1 MKDKQE
7 EFLNIYDACIHREG
21 AAALREYLFKSDFF
35 RAPASTRYHC
45 AYEGG
50 LCEHSVNT
58 YKRLLF
64 AVQNEYGE
72 IWEERVPHESIAVC
86 GLLHDLCKIDFYKQD
101 FRNVKENGEWVRRPY
116 YAREELFP
124 FGHGEKS
131 VYIISS
137 FMRLTREEAMAINW
151 HMGGFDTRV
160 KGWDPSISEAYDKY
174 LSPCSCTFP
183 IWKRHISTKNAAYK
197 KGRSFDRLFL
207 CRIYAFSPIN
217 SK

>member
-86 GLLHDLCKIDFYKQD
+86 GLLHDLCKIDFYNQD

-174 LSPCSCTFP
+174 PLAVLMHVSDLEATY
-183 IWKRHISTKNAAYK
+183 IDEKR
-197 KGRSFDRLFL
+197 GV
-207 CRIYAFSPIN
+207 
-217 SK
+217 